1 MEESTLYNG
10 VTLAKCELLAHLRN
24 NPNFVPRTAAE
35 LRAHIAA
42 ALDAAR
48 VPWEKRGYAPR
59 RDVAASYELGDDDD
73 ELVEP
78 VSVPAPQ
85 RRQRKRSLAK
95 VCEAARKA
103 GADRVIVDGIVIAL
117 SPSAAV
123 PETDAN
129 EWDAVLSEVDH
140 GPH

>member
-1 MEESTLYNG
+1 METTTIIDSSA
-10 VTLAKCELLAHLRN
+10 TLAKCELLARLHN
-24 NPNFVPRTAAE
+24 NHVHKFVARTGAE
-35 LRAHIAA
+35 LSAYLHAEIAS
-42 ALDAAR
+42 AR
-48 VPWEKRGYAPR
+48 CGPAPI
-59 RDVAASYELGDDDD
+59 RDFAGDDDEL

-78 VSVPAPQ
+78 VPVPA
-85 RRQRKRSLAK
+85 RRQRRRSLAK
-95 VCEAARKA
+95 VCEAARRA